1 MKQRLRQFLS
11 RRQKRHI
18 VDTGRVSAAVLLPIY
33 RKQGEYYLL
42 LTKRTQK
49 VKEHKGQISFPGGAQ
64 GRNETLVD
72 TALREC
78 AEEIGLMAE
87 EVEVLGELDDT
98 ISRTSNY
105 IISPFVALIPWP
117 YQFKVNEEEVEELIE
132 VPIAALLDSGCQRQ
146 EMETVDGEMIISYF
160 YHYQG
165 RVIWGATARILKQF
179 LDIFVDVS
187 GAQCLESPSHNRIG
201 QTGTN

>member
-1 MKQRLRQFLS
+1 MKQKLRPFLS

-18 VDTGRVSAAVLLPIY
+18 IDASRISAAVLLPIY
-33 RKQGEYYLL
+33 WKQEGYYLL
-42 LTKRTQK
+42 FTKRTQK
-49 VKEHKGQISFPGGAQ
+49 VKEHKGQISFPGGAYQ
-64 GRNETLVD
+64 EGDGTLVN

-78 AEEIGLMAE
+78 GEEIGLMAE

-98 ISRTSNY
+98 ISRTSNF

-117 YQFKVNEEEVEELIE
+117 YHFRMDKGEVEELIE
-132 VPIAALLDSGCQRQ
+132 VPISVLLNKGCQHQ
-146 EMETVDGEMIISYF
+146 ESEIIDGKAVTSYF

-179 LDIFVDVS
+179 LDIYTQVTR
-187 GAQCLESPSHNRIG
+187 GR
-201 QTGTN
+201 